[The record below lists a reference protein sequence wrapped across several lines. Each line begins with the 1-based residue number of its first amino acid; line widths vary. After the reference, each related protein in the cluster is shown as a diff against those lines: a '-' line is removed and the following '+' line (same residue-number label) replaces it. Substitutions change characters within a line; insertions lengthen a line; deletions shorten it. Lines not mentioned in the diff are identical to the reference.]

1 MAYNDFVQNIQ
12 NADTDAQALSK
23 FMQGANS
30 EVVKRRIA
38 NDIKTLQY
46 YIDYLH
52 GLELVYSQT
61 DGTVNVNGAQ
71 VKTVTQAIKDAI
83 NTAGV
88 ANGVNA
94 NLVIYGNRTQ
104 ADKNSDFITVKDY
117 GAIGDGTLHPLSE
130 RFATLADAQKKYPHA
145 TSLNDSIDWAALQQA
160 INNYNLSK
168 RAIYLADFK
177 LCTNRTLEVKNPIVM
192 LGASN
197 LGWGSAI
204 IYYSGNDTAIRFKRD
219 NFTFNDYSKWIYG
232 ASVGNFSIQGIGGN
246 AKKAIE
252 LWGCSECCF
261 DKLTIGGSSD
271 SRFKTGFELN
281 GCSINTFKNVVGS
294 YNDVMYDFK
303 INPDSRWGYNAST
316 HITGGDYYD
325 NKTMFSLVS
334 VSGLYVRDLW
344 VESCDNIL
352 IADDTNT
359 GYFEIDNVFFDD
371 NYFLMNTATSSK
383 TIKILN
389 KAGNKSRIL
398 SMHFNKNV
406 LRYNNSQTWSTIPV
420 DIKSFETSNGYNIFD
435 VTLSDNKYYGFGDA
449 LTYANAT
456 QIKLNLIN
464 NKNIESAN
472 FTNTIKDATPDSVF
486 TGVVQSQLGNS
497 LIIGHSN
504 KTRNSASLVIDNE
517 NGDVSSL
524 AIYQKQGVY
533 SPLFSMHD
541 SKGNIVSSFGIDG
554 SASLSFLTLKN
565 NRIHSEDGALSYGS
579 NLAGDVVINNT
590 VSSAKP
596 VTNWTCVTS
605 GTPGVWQQSAHI
617 VTTGATVA
625 RPVLSAT
632 DKGVMYFDTTLA
644 ANGKPVWWTG
654 SKWVDASGNQV

>member
-192 LGASN
+192 FGASN
-197 LGWGSAI
+197 LGGGSAI
-204 IYYSGNDTAIRFKRD
+204 IYYSGDDTAIRFKRD
-219 NFTFNDYSKWIYG
+219 NFVSSNYSTWIYG
-232 ASVGNFSIQGIGGN
+232 ASVTNFGIQGIGGN
-246 AKKAIE
+246 AKKAFE

-261 DKLTIGGSSD
+261 DKITVGGSSD
-271 SRFKTGFELN
+271 SRFNIGFELTA
-281 GCSINTFKNVVGS
+281 CSINTFKNVVGS
-294 YNDVMYDFK
+294 YNAVMYDFK
-303 INPDSRWGYNAST
+303 VDVTRRYELNAST
-316 HITGGDYYD
+316 HIIGGDYYD
-325 NKTMFSLVS
+325 NDVMFRCNR
-334 VSGLYVRDLW
+334 VSGLYVDNTW
-344 VESCDNIL
+344 IESCDNVFVF
-352 IADDTNT
+352 DDAYGELECDNI
-359 GYFEIDNVFFDD
+359 FIDN
-371 NYFLMNTATSSK
+371 NYVLQNTATAGK
-383 TIKILN
+383 FLN
-389 KAGNKSRIL
+389 VVNNAGKKSRIL
-398 SMHFNKNV
+398 SLQLKSNV
-406 LRYNNSQTWSTIPV
+406 MRYTNAASDTTIPITISTLEPQ
-420 DIKSFETSNGYNIFD
+420 DYNIFD
-435 VTLSDNKYYGFGDA
+435 VKVVDNVYYGHAAALIDANSTRITVDASNNRNLNSSNYQNSIPDTLS
-449 LTYANAT
+449 T
-456 QIKLNLIN
+456 
-464 NKNIESAN
+464 
-472 FTNTIKDATPDSVF
+472 SVF
-486 TGVVQSQLGNS
+486 SGVVQSQVNNS
-497 LIIGHSN
+497 LIIGRSN
-504 KTRNSASLVIDNE
+504 KKRSSASLVIDNE
-517 NGDVSSL
+517 NGNVSSL
-524 AIYQKQGVY
+524 AIYQKTGVY
-533 SPLFSMHD
+533 SPLFSMYD
-541 SKGNIVSSFGIDG
+541 SSGNTVASLNVDG
-554 SASLSFLTLKN
+554 SANFSYLKLKN
-565 NRIHSEDGALSYGS
+565 NRLLSENGALGYGS
-579 NLAGDVVINNT
+579 NLAGDVVINNG
-590 VSSAKP
+590 VSTAKP

-605 GTPGVWQQSAHI
+605 GSPGVWQQSSHI
-617 VTTGATVA
+617 VTTGETAA